1 MAEIDKF
8 IIMEDDIPRDGGRYP
23 EYTYTFLIGLQ
34 SFAGGIARGYV
45 KSFHVE
51 KLLFFRGLD
60 QMIFIME
67 DIMDAVGVPMRGR
80 APRSLACKPDKDAVP
95 VPFVD
100 LRGKIKKEYDFRRAV
115 FFI

>member
-23 EYTYTFLIGLQ
+23 EYTYTILIGLQ

-80 APRSLACKPDKDAVP
+80 APRKKNNFSTWNDFTYPLASPPAKDWRPIRHVY
-95 VPFVD
+95 VYS
-100 LRGKIKKEYDFRRAV
+100 G
-115 FFI
+115 